1 MTHKILDWF
10 AAMNSI
16 KQHVHSLQIIAATK
30 SILYPKNS
38 FTHFARNRW
47 SSYCTI
53 AASSVLYP
61 NENNIY
67 Y

>member
-10 AAMNSI
+10 SAMNSI

-47 SSYCTI
+47 S
-53 AASSVLYP
+53 
-61 NENNIY
+61 
-67 Y
+67 